1 MLPTSQT
8 YNDLIT
14 DPAHYFNVKA
24 VINGVTY
31 GRDVVSS
38 LQTQSGLF
46 SGNQP
51 GVGACIA
58 SEIDLV
64 MLAPSVSIPRMAEI
78 DVYVQVTDGTDVSE
92 WIPQGVYFID
102 TREETKDDGVP
113 TLTIHGYDAMLKT
126 ERMFPG
132 VEASFPMDDTDVVDM
147 IASFIGVSVDAR
159 TYDAMTHSYQIPAP
173 VDYTMREVLSYIGA
187 MYAGNWVITQ
197 EGKLLLVTLYSLPE
211 DTSILTNEAGDI
223 ITFGLYDGEEL
234 EISLVNTAV

>member
-8 YNDLIT
+8 YNDLIA

-46 SGNQP
+46 SDGQP
-51 GVGACIA
+51 GVGACVA

-64 MLAPSVSIPRMAEI
+64 MLAPTVTIPRMAEI
-78 DVYVQVTDGTDVSE
+78 KAYVQVTDGTDVSE
-92 WIPQGVYFID
+92 WIPQGVYYID
-102 TREETKDDGVP
+102 TREETRDDGVP

-126 ERMFPG
+126 EQMFPG
-132 VEASFPMDDTDVVDM
+132 VEESFPMDDIDVVEM
-147 IASFIGVSVDAR
+147 IASFIGVDVDDR
-159 TYDAMTHSYQIPAP
+159 TDEVMTHAYQISAP

-187 MYAGNWVITQ
+187 MYAGNWIITQ
-197 EGKLLLVTLYSLPE
+197 EGKLLLVALNGIPEETSL
-211 DTSILTNEAGDI
+211 LTDESGNI
-223 ITFGLYDGEEL
+223 ITFGEDA
-234 EISLVNTAV
+234 ISLVSI